1 VRRADGGRDGA
12 VLGVAGSTVIVDVDS
27 GVAVALG
34 SGEIVSLGDNREA
47 VSLGEA
53 EGGADG
59 DALGE
64 GEGFGEGERFGLSF
78 FGAGLAFLWSFFCG
92 VGDGR
97 MKNLLIF

>member
-1 VRRADGGRDGA
+1 M
-12 VLGVAGSTVIVDVDS
+12 IVDVDS
-27 GVAVALG
+27 GVAVGLG
-34 SGEIVSLGDNREA
+34 SGEIVSLGDDRES

-53 EGGADG
+53 EGSAD
-59 DALGE
+59 

-78 FGAGLAFLWSFFCG
+78 FGVGLAFLWSFFCG

>member
-1 VRRADGGRDGA
+1 
-12 VLGVAGSTVIVDVDS
+12 VIVDVDS
-27 GVAVALG
+27 GVAVGLG
-34 SGEIVSLGDNREA
+34 SGEI

-78 FGAGLAFLWSFFCG
+78 FGVELAFLWSFFCG

>member
-1 VRRADGGRDGA
+1 MCRPEGGRDGA
-12 VLGVAGSTVIVDVDS
+12 ALGVAASAAIVDVDS
-27 GVAVALG
+27 GVPVALG
-34 SGEIVSLGDNREA
+34 SGEIVSLGDDREA

-53 EGGADG
+53 EGGAVG

-64 GEGFGEGERFGLSF
+64 GEGERFGLSF
-78 FGAGLAFLWSFFCG
+78 FGVGLAFLCSFFCG

>member
-1 VRRADGGRDGA
+1 MCRAPVGRDGA
-12 VLGVAGSTVIVDVDS
+12 ALGVAASIVIVDVDS
-27 GVAVALG
+27 GVAVVLG
-34 SGEIVSLGDNREA
+34 SGEIVSLGDDREA
-47 VSLGEA
+47 VSFGEA

-78 FGAGLAFLWSFFCG
+78 SGVGLAFLWSFFCG

-97 MKNLLIF
+97 IKNLLIF

>member
-1 VRRADGGRDGA
+1 VCRPEGGRDGA
-12 VLGVAGSTVIVDVDS
+12 ALSVVGSIVIVDVDS

-34 SGEIVSLGDNREA
+34 SGEIVSLEDDREA

-59 DALGE
+59 DALSD

-78 FGAGLAFLWSFFCG
+78 FGVGLAFLWSFFCG